1 VHLFTVVGE
10 AELLRSTN
18 TVYTY
23 FLCNWIIIVAT
34 IALLSAEASRIT
46 RMQLLN
52 KAMKHCDPAPES
64 KSRWTLWHKKKDKS
78 DIKEMCCEGVNR
90 I

>member
-1 VHLFTVVGE
+1 VVGE

-18 TVYTY
+18 TVYKY

-46 RMQLLN
+46 RMQVLN
-52 KAMKHCDPAPES
+52 KAMKHWDLRLKENHLGHS
-64 KSRWTLWHKKKDKS
+64 GTKRRTNQILKK
-78 DIKEMCCEGVNR
+78 CAVR
-90 I
+90 V